1 MTIGFEDYAP
11 PPPRATQMD
20 GAVEAAAVIMDL
32 EETTAAVVG
41 KLIDCCSPP
50 LQFRY
55 ILD

>member
-11 PPPRATQMD
+11 PSPTGHTD
-20 GAVEAAAVIMDL
+20 GAVEAAAVKMDV